1 MPKVLRSE
9 KVAKTLVR
17 LLVRLLEFNQEQ
29 CEAGYKAR
37 SHLRGEREAVN
48 GSWRD
53 VSPQRLRDSPRP
65 SRASTSI
72 DPASEPE
79 SRADKA
85 MRLHRHNRT
94 AGRAS
99 LRESQEGQKS
109 AWVVRKYGLRLMPE
123 LYGFLNPMPFEAAA
137 QMEKDLAEDLRAA
150 GYTVTG
156 GT

>member
-1 MPKVLRSE
+1 MYRFSYLDSISILLIPTVVYLRI
-9 KVAKTLVR
+9 R
-17 LLVRLLEFNQEQ
+17 FPIRGRYFNQEQ
-29 CEAGYKAR
+29 CEAGYKAK
-37 SHLRGEREAVN
+37 SHLRGEREAVS

-85 MRLHRHNRT
+85 MRLRRHDRT

-99 LRESQEGQKS
+99 LRESQERIEIGLGRKK
-109 AWVVRKYGLRLMPE
+109 VRPPLD
-123 LYGFLNPMPFEAAA
+123 A
-137 QMEKDLAEDLRAA
+137 
-150 GYTVTG
+150 
-156 GT
+156 